1 MPVSHLNDLGEI
13 PISDL
18 YHMQFS
24 LTMGLVSQVCDREL
38 FPVSMFKMDIDE
50 SQERGLPEN
59 DKIELLQGGE
69 DSER

>member
-1 MPVSHLNDLGEI
+1 MSVSHLNDLSEKA
-13 PISDL
+13 ISDL

-50 SQERGLPEN
+50 SQERGLSEN

>member
-1 MPVSHLNDLGEI
+1 MC
-13 PISDL
+13 
-18 YHMQFS
+18 
-24 LTMGLVSQVCDREL
+24 TASQVCDREL

-50 SQERGLPEN
+50 SQQSDLQEN

>member
-1 MPVSHLNDLGEI
+1 MR
-13 PISDL
+13 
-18 YHMQFS
+18 FS

-50 SQERGLPEN
+50 SQQSDLQEN

>member
-1 MPVSHLNDLGEI
+1 MSVSHLNDLSEI

-50 SQERGLPEN
+50 SQQTDLQEN